1 MGATLSNLSLPG
13 LSLPGIPGELHWVNT
28 ASSWKLE
35 HDCLHIT
42 APAQT
47 DLFVDPAGGLVKD
60 DSPRAIFT
68 PDPQFTLSA
77 HVTVDFAAT
86 YDAGVLVLCA
96 DGLHWAKLCFEL
108 SPQGE
113 PMVVSVVTNGV
124 SDDCN
129 STPLARSDIYLRV
142 TRLGQAFAF
151 HYSEDGAHW
160 RLVRYFALQQAA
172 NLRVGFS
179 SQSPTGQGCRAAFA
193 QVRYWPT
200 AIQDI
205 RSGE

>member
-1 MGATLSNLSLPG
+1 MSEKAMSAL
-13 LSLPGIPGELHWVNT
+13 PGELRWINT
-28 ASSWKLE
+28 ASSWKAENGVLQ
-35 HDCLHIT
+35 IV
-42 APAQT
+42 APART
-47 DLFVDPAGGLVKD
+47 DLFIDPAGGMVKD
-60 DSPRAIFT
+60 DSPRAVFT

-96 DGLHWAKLCFEL
+96 DGLHWAKLCFEY

-113 PMVVSVVTNGV
+113 PMIVSVVTNGV

-129 STPLARSDIYLRV
+129 SVPLARNDIYLRV

-151 HYSEDGAHW
+151 HYSEDGKYW
-160 RLVRYFALQQAA
+160 RLVRLFALQQVS
-172 NLRVGFS
+172 NLAVGFS
-179 SQSPTGQGCRAAFA
+179 SQSPTGEGCRAAFQEIIYRA
-193 QVRYWPT
+193 EGVK
-200 AIQDI
+200 DV

>member
-1 MGATLSNLSLPG
+1 LPG
-13 LSLPGIPGELHWVNT
+13 PLQWINT
-28 ASSWKLE
+28 AASWKEENGVLQ
-35 HDCLHIT
+35 IV
-42 APAQT
+42 APGKT
-47 DLFVDPAGGLVKD
+47 DLFVDPAGGMVKD
-60 DSPRAIFT
+60 DSPRAVFA
-68 PDPQFTLSA
+68 PDLQFTLSA
-77 HVTVDFAAT
+77 HVRVDFAAT

-96 DGLHWAKLCFEL
+96 DGLHWAKLCFEY

-129 STPLARSDIYLRV
+129 SVPLTRTDIYLRV

-151 HYSEDGAHW
+151 HYSEDGKFW
-160 RLVRYFALQQAA
+160 RMVRYFALHQTN

-179 SQSPTGQGCRAAFA
+179 SQSPTGDGCRAAFSEIGYRP
-193 QVRYWPT
+193 VPV
-200 AIQDI
+200 QDV

>member
-1 MGATLSNLSLPG
+1 MSTLSLAGLPG
-13 LSLPGIPGELHWVNT
+13 ALTWINT
-28 ASSWKLE
+28 ASSWKEENGGLQ
-35 HDCLHIT
+35 IV

-47 DLFVDPAGGLVKD
+47 DLFVDPAGGMVKD
-60 DSPRAIFT
+60 DSPRAVFV

-96 DGLHWAKLCFEL
+96 DGLHWAKLCFEY

-113 PMVVSVVTNGV
+113 PTIVSVVTNGV

-129 STPLARSDIYLRV
+129 SVPLTRTDIYLRV
-142 TRLGQAFAF
+142 TRLGDAFAF
-151 HYSEDGAHW
+151 HYSEDGSYW
-160 RLVRYFALQQAA
+160 RMVRYFALHQAT

-179 SQSPTGQGCRAAFA
+179 SQSPTGDGCLSSFA
-193 QVRYWPT
+193 E
-200 AIQDI
+200 IQYRPEPVKNV

>member
-1 MGATLSNLSLPG
+1 MPSLTLPSLPG
-13 LSLPGIPGELHWVNT
+13 ELQSINT
-28 ASSWKLE
+28 AAGLQVE
-35 HDCLHIT
+35 HETLHIT

-60 DSPRAIFT
+60 DSPRVVFA
-68 PDPQFTLSA
+68 PDPLFTLSA
-77 HVTVDFAAT
+77 HVTVDFAGT
-86 YDAGVLVLCA
+86 FDAGVLVLCA

-113 PMVVSVVTNGV
+113 PMIVSVVTNGV

-129 STPLARSDIYLRV
+129 STPLARNDIHLRV

-151 HYSEDGAHW
+151 HYSEDGVYW
-160 RLVRYFALQQAA
+160 RLVRHFALQQTA
-172 NLRVGFS
+172 NLRAGFS
-179 SQSPTGQGCRAAFA
+179 SQSPIGEGCHAMFDQIQYRPAA
-193 QVRYWPT
+193 VK
-200 AIQDI
+200 DI